1 MIVDIG
7 GWTPSAGRAGAGGR
21 AEPGAAARPLASDV
35 ALARARLAF
44 SKGHARDALRLLASI
59 SLADPNRAEADR
71 LLADV
76 QRLLLAST
84 DPATA
89 EALST
94 VR

>member
-1 MIVDIG
+1 MR
-7 GWTPSAGRAGAGGR
+7 SA
-21 AEPGAAARPLASDV
+21 S
-35 ALARARLAF
+35 
-44 SKGHARDALRLLASI
+44 LASI

-76 QRLLLAST
+76 QRVLLAST

>member
-7 GWTPSAGRAGAGGR
+7 GWTPSAGRPAPVAALN
-21 AEPGAAARPLASDV
+21 AEPLPVPLASDV

-44 SKGHARDALRLLASI
+44 SNGHARDALRLLASI
-59 SLADPNRAEADR
+59 SLADPNRTEADR

-76 QRLLLAST
+76 QRILLAST

>member
-1 MIVDIG
+1 VIVDIG
-7 GWTPSAGRAGAGGR
+7 GWTPSVGR
-21 AEPGAAARPLASDV
+21 PAAAALNPEPLPVPLASDV
-35 ALARARLAF
+35 ALAQAKLAF

-71 LLADV
+71 VLADV
-76 QRLLLAST
+76 QRMLLAAT